1 MIFNYTRLITPGT
14 PSLAPKDFP
23 TQMINVHI
31 SVENFK
37 ARALR
42 VA

>member
-1 MIFNYTRLITPGT
+1 LHSA
-14 PSLAPKDFP
+14 SLAPKDFP
-23 TQMINVHI
+23 SQVINVHV

-37 ARALR
+37 AGALR

>member
-1 MIFNYTRLITPGT
+1 MIFNYTCLITLGT
-14 PSLAPKDFP
+14 SLAPKDFP
-23 TQMINVHI
+23 SQMINMHI
-31 SVENFK
+31 NVENFK